1 MSDAATGAPAPTS
14 AAALGDPLLHDRDI
28 DAGDVRLHV
37 VESSAEPRGAD
48 RRLVLFLHGFPE
60 FWYAWRRQLRFV
72 AQEFGTRR
80 RAAAPDMRGYNL
92 SDKPAGLASYR
103 LDRLVGDATGTMRAL
118 GHERMV
124 LVGHDWGGVVAWAT
138 AAAHPE
144 AVDRLVILNAPHPAL
159 FARLLREH
167 APQIEASRYMTD
179 FLDPGTEERLL
190 ANDASELAR
199 WITTWA
205 ISKGLMTAED
215 DRRYRAAWQVP
226 GALTA
231 MLAYYRARGLGAPP
245 ADGAV
250 AQIRAPTRVLWG
262 MKDRALT
269 PANLDGLAEYAPDLT
284 VDRIEDAGHWIVH
297 ERPDRVEAALRWALA
312 SGEG

>member
-14 AAALGDPLLHDRDI
+14 AAALGDPLLRDRDI

-37 VESSAEPRGAD
+37 VESSAEPRGGD

-72 AQEFGTRR
+72 AREFGTRR

-144 AVDRLVILNAPHPAL
+144 AVERLVILNAPHPAL

-284 VDRIEDAGHWIVH
+284 VERVEDAGHWIVH

-312 SGEG
+312 GEG

>member
-14 AAALGDPLLHDRDI
+14 AAALGDPLLRDRDV

-37 VESSAEPRGAD
+37 VESSAEPRGGD

-92 SDKPAGLASYR
+92 SDKPAGLAPYR

-144 AVDRLVILNAPHPAL
+144 AVERLVILNAPHPAL

-284 VDRIEDAGHWIVH
+284 VERVEDAGHWIAH

-312 SGEG
+312 GEG

>member
-14 AAALGDPLLHDRDI
+14 AAALGDPLLRDRDI

-37 VESSAEPRGAD
+37 VESSAEPRGGD

-92 SDKPAGLASYR
+92 SDKPAGLAPYR

-215 DRRYRAAWQVP
+215 DRRYRAAWQIP

-245 ADGAV
+245 ADGAM

-284 VDRIEDAGHWIVH
+284 VERIEDAGHWIVH

-312 SGEG
+312 GEG

>member
-14 AAALGDPLLHDRDI
+14 AAALGDPLLRDRDV

-37 VESSAEPRGAD
+37 VESSAESGDGD

-144 AVDRLVILNAPHPAL
+144 AVERLVILNAPHPAL

-284 VDRIEDAGHWIVH
+284 VERIEDAGHWIAH

>member
-14 AAALGDPLLHDRDI
+14 AAALGDPLLRDRDI

-144 AVDRLVILNAPHPAL
+144 AVERLVILNAPHPAL

-190 ANDASELAR
+190 ANDASKLAR

-284 VDRIEDAGHWIVH
+284 VERIEDAGHWIVH

-312 SGEG
+312 GEG